1 MKKLLRDKLVQTSQK
16 LEVQQR
22 DPNSPL
28 YSVKSFEELN
38 LRKELLEGV
47 YEMGFNR

>member
-1 MKKLLRDKLVQTSQK
+1 MLRDKLVETKQNE

-38 LRKELLEGV
+38 LRSDLLKGIQFV
-47 YEMGFNR
+47 